1 MEKAHASLR
10 EMKSLF
16 NDEFDARLHDGLN
29 RQTIEAAFG
38 QYPSVYVAN
47 LSAIDS
53 LGEKLER
60 ETLYVLSHLELQNQ
74 NADLIYIQSGQER
87 MNACVKELQKMK
99 NFKHER
105 LFVWEQDPSIKK
117 KEANQTM
124 LWILFALLLLY
135 LGGKVKYS

>member
-1 MEKAHASLR
+1 M
-10 EMKSLF
+10 
-16 NDEFDARLHDGLN
+16 RLHEGLN

-38 QYPSVYVAN
+38 QYPSVYAVN
-47 LSAIDS
+47 LSAIDI

-74 NADLIYIQSGQER
+74 NADLIYIQNGQER
-87 MNACVKELQKMK
+87 LNACVKELQKMK
-99 NFKHER
+99 NIKHER

-124 LWILFALLLLY
+124 LWLLFALLLLY
-135 LGGKVKYS
+135 VGGKYDLR